1 MTGPAKGFASMTLS
15 FVVESLM
22 NGLLVGGVYSLMA
35 IGLTLI
41 FGVMRVVNFAH
52 GSLIMLGMY
61 TCYWAVVLLKI
72 DPYLSLFISLGVLF
86 LIGAAFQRFLINPI
100 LSAP

>member
-1 MTGPAKGFASMTLS
+1 MSFS
-15 FVVESLM
+15 FVAGSLL

-41 FGVMRVVNFAH
+41 FGVMKVVNFAH

-61 TCYWAVVLLKI
+61 TSYWAVMLLRI
-72 DPYLSLFISLGVLF
+72 DPYLSMLVSLAVLFI
-86 LIGAAFQRFLINPI
+86 IGACFQRFLINPI
-100 LSAP
+100 LNAPEHNQ